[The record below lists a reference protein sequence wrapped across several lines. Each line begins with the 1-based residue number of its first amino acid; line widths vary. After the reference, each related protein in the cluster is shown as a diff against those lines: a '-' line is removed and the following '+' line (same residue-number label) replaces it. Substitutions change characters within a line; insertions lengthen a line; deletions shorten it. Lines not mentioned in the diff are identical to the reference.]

1 MMKKNTE
8 LPATLA
14 VAGINVAFGPPAQAS
29 YALRD
34 VSVAFRPGE
43 LTLVMGPSGSGKTT
57 LLSILGCILQPDAGA
72 VNVMG
77 WAAEAMSDSAR
88 GALRRHHIGYVFQAF
103 RLFRALTAL
112 ENVLL
117 GLEIRGQGGSAAR
130 QQTLEALEAVGLGT
144 KARLKPAQ
152 LSGGEKQRVA
162 IARSL
167 IHHPTI
173 LLADEPTA
181 SLDEESGL
189 QIAGILQRL
198 ALEKNKIV
206 VVVSHDPRLQPFS
219 QRVVTLRNGRVH
231 QDQKEPL

>member
-1 MMKKNTE
+1 MERNTQ
-8 LPATLA
+8 LPAALA
-14 VAGINVAFGPPAQAS
+14 VASVSVAFGPSAQAS
-29 YALRD
+29 YALSE

-57 LLSILGCILQPDAGA
+57 LLSILGCILKPDSGA

-77 WAAEAMSDSAR
+77 WAAEEMSDSAR
-88 GALRRHHIGYVFQAF
+88 GMLRRHHIGYVFQAF

-117 GLEIRGQGGSAAR
+117 GLEIRGDGGRAAR
-130 QQTLEALEAVGLGT
+130 QQAQAALEAVGLGAKT
-144 KARLKPAQ
+144 RLKPAQ

-167 IHHPTI
+167 IHNPTI

-189 QIAGILQRL
+189 QIAAILQRL
-198 ALEKNKIV
+198 ALEQNKIV

-219 QRVVTLRNGRVH
+219 QRQVTLRNGCVQ
-231 QDQKEPL
+231 QDQKELS